1 MTAPKGQIDRLL
13 ALCVSE
19 GVVLF
24 HDQHGTA
31 HARCGGLRFGNAE
44 TDACPVRSEH
54 FKIWLTW
61 TFYKKTGKVA
71 NSESSNAALRVLEG
85 KAFLGASEVLPEQR
99 WRKRGSRQ

>member
-31 HARCGGLRFGNAE
+31 YARCSGLRFGNVE
-44 TDACPVRSEH
+44 TDTCPVRSEH
-54 FKIWLTW
+54 FNIWLV
-61 TFYKKTGKVA
+61 GP
-71 NSESSNAALRVLEG
+71 SI
-85 KAFLGASEVLPEQR
+85 
-99 WRKRGSRQ
+99 RKRVK